1 MQDHATKTTKQ
12 LNVLFP
18 FLRPVVLK
26 IEAFT
31 EGDQLDNQLQQINC
45 KYFPEEDRIVLEIST
60 SGKTAYR
67 LWLTRRF
74 VQLFWKNI
82 HKSIQSK
89 PAVAQQAEP
98 KIKKAVMEFQEKVAL
113 ENANFKTEYQSADLT
128 YPQGERPIL
137 PTTIN
142 YTMRGN
148 LSSYT
153 FKAKDGNLV
162 TFNLNQQLLY
172 SLAHMLMSATQKAE
186 WDLDFKLTDADM
198 KPPSASSQGH

>member
-1 MQDHATKTTKQ
+1 MQDHAIKITKQ
-12 LNVLFP
+12 LNDLFP
-18 FLRPVVLK
+18 FLRPIALK

-31 EGDQLDNQLQQINC
+31 KGGQLANQLQQINC

-98 KIKKAVMEFQEKVAL
+98 KKKAVMEFQEKVAL
-113 ENANFKTEYQSADLT
+113 ENANFKTEYQSVDLT

-142 YTMRGN
+142 YTTRGN

-162 TFNLNQQLLY
+162 TFNLNQQLIY
-172 SLAHMLMSATQKAE
+172 SLAHMLMSTTQKAE
-186 WDLDFKLTDADM
+186 WGLDLKLTDADI
-198 KPPSASSQGH
+198 KPPSASSQVH